1 MEKLEQAASAESAT
15 KPALPEPSV
24 RQQLD
29 RILASAVFLNARRP
43 SQFLRFIV
51 ESTLSG
57 QGATIKEYVIGVE
70 VFERPPDYDPKEDPV
85 VRIEAGR
92 LRKKLAE
99 YYGGAGASDPVI
111 IELPKG
117 GYIPVFQPQSHSG
130 QRQLGLGHM
139 AQPEPA
145 TENTHSDPA
154 GVYVSGHVQQGHVK
168 HGQASRSMIT
178 AVVLLAA
185 VTLAFIYY
193 IHLRSRNTPA
203 SIAVLPFL
211 DLREKHGEQYLS
223 DGIAEELTTGL
234 AQFGGLRVVAATSA
248 FQFRG
253 KSEDVRKIG
262 QALGAEALLEGSI
275 SQSNNGLRV
284 NAQLIDTRNGYHLW
298 SKAYDVQPDD
308 MLASE
313 QDIVLETAR
322 SLRLAANGTHP
333 LKRDTENAEAHDL
346 YLRGRYLWHTR
357 QLPDMLESIQLF
369 ERAIKDDPN
378 YALAYAGLGDTYTVM
393 AINTQMTPAEAI
405 PRAKAALQ
413 RALELDPTLARVHAT
428 WGLLKSQCEW
438 DWRGAEQ
445 EFRKAIELDPNYAP
459 AYHWAALDY
468 MELGQFELADAEFRK
483 AQVLDPMSPMITE
496 GRSENFKDARRYDDA
511 INIVLNMPDKKVG
524 WLILAQAYTFKGMY
538 QEALGVPGIGNAT
551 DMNGLI
557 IKAVALA
564 RSGNRAEG
572 LRILEDLEHNQQNP
586 GASNDYIP
594 PGVLGFAYAWVG
606 EKERAF
612 AWLEKAYRVHDPAL
626 ANLKVDPAFDS
637 LRDDPRYADLLEKI
651 GLGD

>member
-1 MEKLEQAASAESAT
+1 MEKLEHAASAESAT
-15 KPALPEPSV
+15 RPALPEPRV
-24 RQQLD
+24 REQLD

-51 ESTLSG
+51 ESTLSR

-70 VFERPPDYDPKEDPV
+70 VFERPADYDPKEDPV

-99 YYGGAGASDPVI
+99 YYSGAGASDPVI

-117 GYIPVFQPQSHSG
+117 GYIPVFQPHSHGG
-130 QRQLGLGHM
+130 QRPLEMGRTAEL
-139 AQPEPA
+139 EPA
-145 TENTHSDPA
+145 TENAHLAPA
-154 GVYVSGHVQQGHVK
+154 GVDASGHIQQGHVQQSR
-168 HGQASRSMIT
+168 ASRTMIAAVLLT
-178 AVVLLAA
+178 AVALAS
-185 VTLAFIYY
+185 IYY
-193 IHLRSRNTPA
+193 LHLRSRNTPA

-234 AQFGGLRVVAATSA
+234 AQFNGLRVVAATSA

-262 QALGAEALLEGSI
+262 HALGADALLEGSI

-298 SKAYDVQPDD
+298 SKAYDVRPDD
-308 MLASE
+308 MLGSE

-322 SLRLAANGTHP
+322 SLRLAANSTHP

-393 AINTQMTPAEAI
+393 TINTQMAPAEAL

-438 DWRGAEQ
+438 DWHGAEQ
-445 EFRKAIELDPNYAP
+445 EFRAAIELDPNYAP
-459 AYHWAALDY
+459 AHHWAALDY

-496 GRSENFKDARRYDDA
+496 GRAENFKDARRYDDA

-551 DMNGLI
+551 DVNGLI
-557 IKAVALA
+557 IKAAALA
-564 RSGNRAEG
+564 RSGHRAEG
-572 LRILEDLEHNQQNP
+572 LRILEGLERNEQNP
-586 GASNDYIP
+586 GASNNYMP
-594 PGVLGFAYAWVG
+594 PGVLGYAYAWVG
-606 EKERAF
+606 EKERAL

-626 ANLKVDPAFDS
+626 ANLKVDPGFDS
-637 LRDDPRYADLLEKI
+637 LRDDPRYLALLKEV
-651 GLGD
+651 GLSD